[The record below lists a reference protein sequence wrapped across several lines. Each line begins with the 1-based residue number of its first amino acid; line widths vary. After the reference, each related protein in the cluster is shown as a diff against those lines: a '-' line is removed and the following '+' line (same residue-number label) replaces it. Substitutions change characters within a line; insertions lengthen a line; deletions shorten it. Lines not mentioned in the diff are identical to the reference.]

1 MNSTD
6 FPDFLTDEEIFEI
19 MSVEEEFS
27 VDMDTFD
34 DLYDELDEEDSDEDS
49 DWAE

>member
-34 DLYDELDEEDSDEDS
+34 EDELDEEDSDEDS

>member
-6 FPDFLTDEEIFEI
+6 FPDFLTDEEIAEI
-19 MSVEEEFS
+19 MSVEEEFG

-34 DLYDELDEEDSDEDS
+34 EDDFDDDDEDDIS
-49 DWAE
+49 I